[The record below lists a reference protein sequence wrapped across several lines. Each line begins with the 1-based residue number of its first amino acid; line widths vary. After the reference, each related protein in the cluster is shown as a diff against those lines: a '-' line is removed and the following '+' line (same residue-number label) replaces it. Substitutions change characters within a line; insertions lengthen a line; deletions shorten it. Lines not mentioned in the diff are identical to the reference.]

1 LSAVLLVEDD
11 PDNRRIKADLLRGL
25 AGKGPVVAVEG
36 ADEAIRAVRALPGF
50 DLIVADISLPRPGSH
65 DTRDNRD
72 GLSLARW
79 LDRTAYPAL
88 LTGYSAVF
96 AEGDI
101 DEGDRALFHAFLGR
115 GESAGQIME
124 AFEQWLADSVG
135 HRKKLR
141 SDPKALGRTT
151 GAPRPISFAEG
162 VVSVDVVDL
171 VKERA
176 IRELLDE
183 GFKVQLAYPMGNH
196 SRGRPFFVW
205 FRETADD
212 GAFVEVFGQPYLY
225 AHGRTGD
232 EAETALSVLMAKFLE
247 DLAGEDDDKLGQPM
261 IDLRNFLSEVFGG

>member
-1 LSAVLLVEDD
+1 MSAVLLVEDD
-11 PDNRRIKADLLRGL
+11 PDNRRIKANVLRRL
-25 AGKGPVVAVEG
+25 AGRGPVVAVEG

-101 DEGDRALFHAFLGR
+101 DDDDRSLFHGFLGR
-115 GESAGQIME
+115 GESADQIVE
-124 AFEQWLADSVG
+124 AFERWLADSVG
-135 HRKKLR
+135 VREKLR
-141 SDPKALGRTT
+141 SDPKALRG
-151 GAPRPISFAEG
+151 GPASPRQTSFAEG

-171 VKERA
+171 EKESVARDL
-176 IRELLDE
+176 IND
-183 GFKVQLAYPMGNH
+183 GFKVRLAYPMGNH

-205 FRETADD
+205 YRETADD

-225 AHGRTGD
+225 ADGQNLEKA
-232 EAETALSVLMAKFLE
+232 EAKLGVLMAKFLE
-247 DLAGEDDDKLGQPM
+247 DLAGEDEATLGQPM
-261 IDLRNFLSEVFGG
+261 IDLRNFLSEVFGE